1 MHMKSILGL
10 AGCGTMLAIS
20 NMVPVKC
27 MLMSQAGDG
36 TFKISGVHDWHRMQI
51 PRRSLNLVSD
61 SILRTAS
68 SELRPQLRG
77 CYVSQV
83 SRRYPSESSHWY
95 SGPTAFHLPALLS
108 WFACFIVC
116 LSTQKSQ
123 NNQKSLFGHI
133 FCDTQSRGN
142 QRTARNWTH
151 QWTRK
156 RYRVTN

>member
-68 SELRPQLRG
+68 SAPRMLRIAG
-77 CYVSQV
+77 ISEVSIRV
-83 SRRYPSESSHWY
+83 FSLVFGSYCISSTSFVVMVRLLY
-95 SGPTAFHLPALLS
+95 SLS
-108 WFACFIVC
+108 LDAEI
-116 LSTQKSQ
+116 SK
-123 NNQKSLFGHI
+123 
-133 FCDTQSRGN
+133 
-142 QRTARNWTH
+142 
-151 QWTRK
+151 
-156 RYRVTN
+156 

>member
-1 MHMKSILGL
+1 MHLPLSSTLIHYTGACTEGLHCLIKEPKMHMKSILGL

-68 SELRPQLRG
+68 SAPRMLCIAGISE
-77 CYVSQV
+77 VSIRV
-83 SRRYPSESSHWY
+83 FSLVFGSYCISSTSFVVMVRLLY
-95 SGPTAFHLPALLS
+95 SLS
-108 WFACFIVC
+108 LDAEI
-116 LSTQKSQ
+116 SK
-123 NNQKSLFGHI
+123 
-133 FCDTQSRGN
+133 
-142 QRTARNWTH
+142 
-151 QWTRK
+151 
-156 RYRVTN
+156 